1 MDIELTPNMNQST
14 NSGKKD
20 MKPTV
25 CKKSMFAQNNVCS
38 IDVLCFVLELLVIA
52 LKKVI
57 PYIHFLSDLQEK
69 TMSVFVPLTALKR
82 AKCGRLTHF

>member
-1 MDIELTPNMNQST
+1 
-14 NSGKKD
+14 
-20 MKPTV
+20 
-25 CKKSMFAQNNVCS
+25 MFAQNNVSS

-69 TMSVFVPLTALKR
+69 TMSVFFLSQHLRERNAE
-82 AKCGRLTHF
+82 G